1 MRKAILFIALFL
13 IQNVLFSQ
21 QTGTIQG
28 KVTDGQTAE
37 NLPGTTVVL
46 KGASATV
53 LTNSNGVFVL
63 TAIHPGRH
71 ILLISHVGYESIELP
86 VTVAE
91 GQTAEVNVRLLA
103 DNRPGNEVVV
113 SASRRPEKITAA
125 PAPIQII
132 SAKDIAQFAGSN
144 VGELLSRVQG
154 VEYTRSGVDETT
166 FNARGL
172 HSAFNIRVLQLVDG
186 RNTMAAASGSLP
198 MFNNGSTQ
206 KDDIDQ
212 IEMLPGPQTALYGPN
227 AHNLLFNYITK
238 DPRKYPGTTVSVSA
252 GSQYQFSSRI
262 RHAAVV
268 NSKLAF
274 KVTGEHVTGQDY
286 KWYDPVYVPNPNSPA
301 AIGIPERITDFTF
314 KRIRGEMHAYYKVLP
329 QMDFIVSGGGSQF
342 TRLQVTTSG
351 RNQMRDM
358 TYGFLQGRL
367 AHPRFFATVYN
378 TWGNLGAS
386 IILPNYTRDFYIQ
399 TRPPHNRT
407 PEEAEIY
414 ATRLGNRIK
423 ERSQR
428 LNAEAQYN
436 YSLTKAGLR
445 VVAGASYQIEKPNG
459 YGVSLVDKFERI
471 RVTQYGAVLQ
481 VEKSLPW
488 GLRFVSATRLDHHS
502 NFGDF
507 LAPRLALVKSINE
520 GSIRITWGKAY
531 SMPSILN
538 QYAGINGFL
547 FGNGG
552 NGIQYVPEGATL
564 NDPESI
570 VNTKP
575 LKPELVRTW
584 EVGYRGRITEKLF
597 ADVNYYNGTS
607 EQFISPANMVRGR
620 AISVNGI
627 PVTHSMPFAG
637 TADANGKLQGASFLT
652 FFNYGKV
659 KIYGADLGL
668 NYTFSKFVG
677 LGLKYSWFDSD
688 ITEDKMEN
696 DANDDKFVSSEER
709 SLNAPRHRG
718 MVLLDIKNLLKQKL
732 FINIATR
739 WLEQYDFYSGNQ
751 IGTEAGKGKR
761 GSVYGGPHPDTGE
774 PRYYPKNFDWG
785 PLGSFTTVDLQAG
798 YQFTTQCRVNLGVTN
813 LFNTEQI
820 EFVGSPS
827 IGRLIMLELKVHL
840 PGKSKP
846 Q

>member
-1 MRKAILFIALFL
+1 MRKLILFTSFLFT
-13 IQNVLFSQ
+13 QHVLFSQ
-21 QTGTIQG
+21 QTGSIQG
-28 KVTDGQTAE
+28 SVTGSQTAE
-37 NLPGTTVVL
+37 ALPGTTVAL
-46 KGASATV
+46 KGTATTV
-53 LTNSNGVFVL
+53 LTNANGVFVF
-63 TAIHPGRH
+63 AAVNPGRYV
-71 ILLISHVGYESIELP
+71 LLVSHVGYESLE
-86 VTVAE
+86 VTVTVTE
-91 GQTAEVNVRLLA
+91 GQTAKAIVNLA
-103 DNRPGNEVVV
+103 QEDRPGNEVVV

-144 VGELLSRVQG
+144 VGELVARVQG
-154 VEYTRSGVDETT
+154 VEYTRSGVDEIT

-206 KDDIDQ
+206 KDDLDG
-212 IEMLPGPQTALYGPN
+212 IEILQGPQTALYGPN

-238 DPRKYPGTTVSVSA
+238 DPRKYRGTTVSVSA

-268 NSKLAF
+268 NAKFAF
-274 KVTGEHVTGQDY
+274 KLTGEHATGQDY
-286 KWYDPVYVPNPNSPA
+286 KWYDPVYVPNHNSPA

-314 KRIRGEMHAYYKVLP
+314 KRIRGELHAYYKVLP
-329 QMDFIVSGGGSQF
+329 QMDLIVSGGGSQF

-351 RNQMRDM
+351 RNQMRNM

-367 AHPRFFATVYN
+367 VHPRFFVTVYN
-378 TWGNLGAS
+378 TWGNLGNS
-386 IILPNYTRDFYIQ
+386 VILPNYTRDFYNE
-399 TRPPHNRT
+399 TRQGKT
-407 PEEAEIY
+407 PEEAETF
-414 ATRLGNRIK
+414 ATRPGNRIK

-436 YSLTKAGLR
+436 YAFTKAGLR

-459 YGVSLVDKFERI
+459 YGISLVDKLERI
-471 RVTQYGAVLQ
+471 RLTQYGAVLQ

-488 GLRFVSATRLDHHS
+488 NLRFVGAARLDHHS

-507 LAPRLALVKSINE
+507 MAPRLALVKSIKD
-520 GSIRITWGKAY
+520 GSFRVTWGKAY

-538 QYAGINGFL
+538 QYGAINGFL

-552 NGIQYVPEGATL
+552 KGIQYIPAGATF

-584 EVGYRGRITEKLF
+584 ELGYRGRITDKLF

-607 EQFISPANMVRGR
+607 EQFISPANTVLGR
-620 AISVNGI
+620 ALTVNGI
-627 PVTHSMPFAG
+627 PVTQTLLG
-637 TADANGKLQGASFLT
+637 TVDANGKLQNASFLT

-677 LGLKYSWFDSD
+677 LGVKYSWFDSD
-688 ITEDKMEN
+688 ITEDRKEN
-696 DANDDKFVSSEER
+696 DANKDDFVSPEEK

-718 MVLLDIKNLLKQKL
+718 MVLLDIKNLLKQRL
-732 FINIATR
+732 FITIATR

-751 IGTEAGKGKR
+751 IGTEGGKGKR
-761 GSVYGGPHPDTGE
+761 GIISIPGRTALL
-774 PRYYPKNFDWG
+774 KNFDWG
-785 PLGSFTTVDLQAG
+785 PLGGFTTVNLQAG
-798 YQFTTQCRVNLGVTN
+798 YQFTSQCRVNLGVTN

-840 PGKSKP
+840 PGK
-846 Q
+846 

>member
-1 MRKAILFIALFL
+1 MRKLILIISFLFIK
-13 IQNVLFSQ
+13 NVLFSQ
-21 QTGTIQG
+21 STGTIQG
-28 KVTDGQTAE
+28 SVTDGQTAE
-37 NLPGTTVVL
+37 ALPGTTVML
-46 KGASATV
+46 KGTATTV
-53 LTNSNGVFVL
+53 FSNAKGIFLLKAVN
-63 TAIHPGRH
+63 PGRH
-71 ILLISHVGYESIELP
+71 VLLVSHVGYETVEIP
-86 VTVAE
+86 VTVTE
-91 GQTAEVNVRLLA
+91 GQTTQANASLA
-103 DNRPGNEVVV
+103 ADSRPGNEVVV
-113 SASRRPEKITAA
+113 SASRRPEKITSA

-144 VGELLSRVQG
+144 VGELVSRVQG

-212 IEMLPGPQTALYGPN
+212 IEIDLGPQTALYGPN
-227 AHNLLFNYITK
+227 AHNVLFNYITK
-238 DPRKYPGTTVSVSA
+238 DPRKYTGTTVSVSA

-268 NSKLAF
+268 NSRLSFKL
-274 KVTGEHVTGQDY
+274 TGEHATGQDY
-286 KWYDPVYVPNPNSPA
+286 KWYDQVYVPNPNSPA

-358 TYGFLQGRL
+358 TYGFLQARL
-367 AHPRFFATVYN
+367 AHPRFFVTVYN
-378 TWGNLGAS
+378 TWGNLGNS
-386 IILPNYTRDFYIQ
+386 MILPNYTRDFYNS
-399 TRPPHNRT
+399 TRPGQNYRP
-407 PEEAEIY
+407 PEEAETY

-436 YSLTKAGLR
+436 YSFAKAGLR

-459 YGVSLVDKFERI
+459 YGISLVDKVERI
-471 RVTQYGAVLQ
+471 RLTQYGAVLQ
-481 VEKSLPW
+481 VEKALPW
-488 GLRFVSATRLDHHS
+488 SLRFVGATRLDHHS

-507 LAPRLALVKSINE
+507 VAPRLALVKNIVD
-520 GSIRITWGKAY
+520 GSFRITWGKAY

-552 NGIQYVPEGATL
+552 KGIQYIPVDSSL
-564 NDPESI
+564 NDPKSI

-584 EVGYRGRITEKLF
+584 ELGYRGRITDKLF

-607 EQFISPANMVRGR
+607 EQFISPANTVRGR
-620 AISVNGI
+620 ALSVNGI
-627 PVTHSMPFAG
+627 AVTHNMPFAG
-637 TADANGKLQGASFLT
+637 EADANGKLKSASFLT

-677 LGLKYSWFDSD
+677 LGVKYSWFDSD
-688 ITEDKMEN
+688 ITEDNIKN
-696 DANDDKFVSSEER
+696 DANGDNYVSPEEK

-739 WLEQYDFYSGNQ
+739 WIEQYDFYSGNQ
-751 IGTEAGKGKR
+751 IGTETGKGKR
-761 GSVYGGPHPDTGE
+761 GSIPIPGQPALL
-774 PRYYPKNFDWG
+774 KNFDWG
-785 PLGSFTTVDLQAG
+785 PLGGFTTVDLQAG
-798 YQFTTQCRVNLGVTN
+798 YQFTHQCRVNLGVTN

-827 IGRLIMLELKVHL
+827 IGRLIMVELKVHL
-840 PGKSKP
+840 PGKSKAE
-846 Q
+846 

>member
-1 MRKAILFIALFL
+1 MRKFILIILLFS
-13 IQNVLFSQ
+13 IPAVLFSQ
-21 QTGTIQG
+21 RTGSIQG
-28 KVTDGQTAE
+28 KVTDQQTDETLHGA
-37 NLPGTTVVL
+37 TVIL
-46 KGASATV
+46 KSSGITV
-53 LTNSNGVFVL
+53 LTSRDGAFVFSALNASRYV
-63 TAIHPGRH
+63 
-71 ILLISHVGYESIELP
+71 LLISHVGYETIEWP
-86 VTVAE
+86 VTVRE
-91 GQTAEVNVRLLA
+91 GETAQAHVSMA
-103 DNRPGNEVVV
+103 PDSRPGSEVVV
-113 SASRRPEKITAA
+113 TASRMPEKITAA

-132 SAKDIAQFAGSN
+132 SAKDITHFAGSN
-144 VGELLSRVQG
+144 VGELVSRVQG
-154 VEYTRSGVDETT
+154 VEYTRSGVDEIT

-206 KDDIDQ
+206 KDDIDR
-212 IEMLPGPQTALYGPN
+212 IEILQGPQTALYGPN
-227 AHNLLFNYITK
+227 AHNALFNYITK

-262 RHAAVV
+262 RHAGIV
-268 NSKLAF
+268 NSKFAF
-274 KVTGEHVTGQDY
+274 KITGEHATGQDY
-286 KWYDPVYVPNPNSPA
+286 KWYDTVYVPNPNLQT
-301 AIGIPERITDFTF
+301 AIGIPERISDFTF

-358 TYGFLQGRL
+358 TYGFLQARL
-367 AHPRFFATVYN
+367 VNPRFFATVYN

-386 IILPNYTRDFYIQ
+386 VILPNYTRDFYNS
-399 TRPPHNRT
+399 TRPGPNYRP

-414 ATRLGNRIK
+414 ATRLGNRVK

-428 LNAEAQYN
+428 LNAEGQYN
-436 YSLTKAGLR
+436 YSFSKAGLR
-445 VVAGASYQIEKPNG
+445 VVAGASYQIEIPNG
-459 YGVSLVDKFERI
+459 YGVSLVDKLERI

-481 VEKSLPW
+481 VEKNLPW
-488 GLRFVSATRLDHHS
+488 NLRFVGATRLDHHS

-520 GSIRITWGKAY
+520 GSFRVTWGKAY
-531 SMPSILN
+531 SMPSLLN

-552 NGIQYVPEGATL
+552 KGIKYIPVGASL

-570 VNTKP
+570 VNTEP

-584 EVGYRGRITEKLF
+584 EAGYRGRVTEELF

-607 EQFISPANMVRGR
+607 EQFISPAITVRGR
-620 AISVNGI
+620 AVSVNGI

-637 TADANGKLQGASFLT
+637 TADANGKLQSASFLT

-659 KIYGADLGL
+659 KIYGADLGM

-677 LGLKYSWFDSD
+677 LGVKYSWFDSD
-688 ITEDKMEN
+688 ITENNKEN
-696 DANDDKFVSSEER
+696 DANGDGFVSSEER
-709 SLNAPRHRG
+709 SLNAPRHLG
-718 MVLLDIKNLLKQKL
+718 MALLDIRDLLKQKL
-732 FINIATR
+732 FITIATR
-739 WLEQYDFYSGNQ
+739 WIEQYDFYSGNQ
-751 IGTEAGKGKR
+751 IGTAAGKGKR
-761 GSVYGGPHPDTGE
+761 GIISIPNGLPLL
-774 PRYYPKNFDWG
+774 KNFDWG
-785 PLGSFTTVDLQAG
+785 PLGGFTTVDLQAG
-798 YQFTTQCRVNLGVTN
+798 YQFTTQSRVNLGITN

-827 IGRLIMLELKVHL
+827 IGRLIMVELKVHL
-840 PGKSKP
+840 PGK
-846 Q
+846 